1 MGNPATRPAVRYLS
15 VSILAALLALVT
27 FSSAFA
33 DWGQVDSITD
43 EGDKM
48 HRLYLLVSA
57 MAIIVFVLVE
67 GALVFFLMKYKRNSE
82 ELPPQIEGNNVL
94 EVIWTTIPVVIVLI
108 LFVFSFIVLVD
119 IEDEAPEDALTV
131 DVQAFQFSWEFTYN
145 KEDLGATSL
154 SPEAGEISV
163 LGTALERPTLR
174 IPVDE
179 PVEFVLH
186 GNDVMHSFY
195 IRDTLYKLDIIPG
208 RVNTFTIHAHTL
220 GEFEGQCAELCGLNH
235 AEMFFNVIV
244 MTRVDFDKWISEQE
258 AEVPA
263 AAAAR
268 NP

>member
-33 DWGQVDSITD
+33 DWGQIDPITD

-48 HRLYLLVSA
+48 HNLYLLVTA
-57 MAIIVFVLVE
+57 MAVVVFVLVE
-67 GALVFFLMKYKRNSE
+67 GALLFFLLKYRRNSE
-82 ELPPQIEGNNVL
+82 ELPPQIEGNNLL
-94 EVIWTTIPVVIVLI
+94 EVIWTTIPVVIVLV

-131 DVQAFQFSWEFTYN
+131 DVQAFQFSWQFTYN
-145 KEDLGATSL
+145 KEDLGKTSL
-154 SPEAGEISV
+154 REEPGEIV
-163 LGTALERPTLR
+163 ILGTAIERPTLY

-179 PVEFVLH
+179 PVEFILH
-186 GNDVMHSFY
+186 GNDVIHSFY

-208 RVNTFTIHAHTL
+208 RENRFTMHAHTT
-220 GEFEGQCAELCGLNH
+220 GKFEGQCAELCGIDH
-235 AEMFFNVIV
+235 AEMFFNVEV
-244 MTRVDFDKWISEQE
+244 MTREDFDKWVSEQE

-263 AAAAR
+263 QAAAR